1 MLPPQQAT
9 QSVRSRNQ
17 SNTRR
22 NAVKVDQYLIEVEKV
37 HGYARAWALR
47 ERLERGEITL
57 AELGIR

>member
-1 MLPPQQAT
+1 MLPPQQSA
-9 QSVRSRNQ
+9 QSVRARNQ

-22 NAVKVDQYLIEVEKV
+22 NAVKVDQYLMEVEKV

-47 ERLERGEITL
+47 ERLERGEVSL

>member
-1 MLPPQQAT
+1 MRPPQQSA

-17 SNTRR
+17 ANTRR

-47 ERLERGEITL
+47 ERLERGDVTL
-57 AELGIR
+57 AELGVR